1 MNFSAHEV
9 FICQKSGI
17 FQKFFKIFL
26 AVDFDVCHS
35 LQNVNVCGDV
45 ALCDATILIFATL
58 VFIEVFTFL
67 SRKCFADNLGKALWC
82 KGFLDSAGDE
92 E

>member
-1 MNFSAHEV
+1 MKWWMLFKFFCSHGSLHGWIYAH
-9 FICQKSGI
+9 

-45 ALCDATILIFATL
+45 AICDALFLLVDAL
-58 VFIEVFTFL
+58 VFIEFFV
-67 SRKCFADNLGKALWC
+67 S
-82 KGFLDSAGDE
+82 
-92 E
+92 